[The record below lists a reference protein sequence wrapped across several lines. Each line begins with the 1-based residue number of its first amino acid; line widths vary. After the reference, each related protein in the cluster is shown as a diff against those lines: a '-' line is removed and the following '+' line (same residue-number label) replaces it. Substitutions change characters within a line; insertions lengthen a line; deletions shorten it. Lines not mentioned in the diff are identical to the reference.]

1 MQAASTVGRGYIIA
15 TWIKAIGRALDAAGL
30 SGAALLAEAGFD
42 LEDLESPTARC
53 PLVNNTRLWQLA
65 VAATQDPAFGLK
77 VASHIKHTTFHALSY
92 GLAAS
97 STLEEAF
104 ERLRRYCH
112 VASDAVSYE
121 FARCSGG
128 YELIINPTGPIA
140 DESMDMLVA
149 AHLRMCRSLSGR
161 DFSPLSIELQRSAP
175 ARVEDFQRLLR
186 APLIFGARRNRL
198 LFDRDSIERVLDGGN
213 PELARYSDVIA
224 LQYLT
229 RIERDDIQARVRE
242 ALLRRLEGSE
252 PSQEEIAEQLYMS
265 ARTLQRKLGDSGT
278 TYKELLDDTRRALA
292 LAYLSA
298 PQHSVNEITYRLGF
312 SSGSCFTRAF
322 RRWTGQSPSGWR
334 ASAVRRNGKTR
345 HSLGQSSQGLSAD
358 SRPRAG

>member
-1 MQAASTVGRGYIIA
+1 MRTATAVGRGYIIA
-15 TWIKAIGRALDAAGL
+15 TWIKAIGRALDAAGCN
-30 SGAALLAEAGFD
+30 GAALLAEAGFD
-42 LEDLESPTARC
+42 LHDLDGPNARC
-53 PLVNNTRLWQLA
+53 PLVNNTRLWELA
-65 VAATQDPAFGLK
+65 VAATGDPAFGLK

-97 STLEEAF
+97 STLHEAF

-121 FARCSGG
+121 FSRCSGG
-128 YELIINPTGPIA
+128 YELIIHPTA
-140 DESMDMLVA
+140 DVAFESMDMLVA
-149 AHLRMCRSLSGR
+149 AHLRMCRSLIGR
-161 DFSPLSIELQRSAP
+161 DFSPLSIELRRPMP
-175 ARVEDFQRLLR
+175 ARIEDFERLLR
-186 APLIFGARRNRL
+186 APLTFGAARNRL
-198 LFDRDSIERVLDGGN
+198 AFDRDSIERALEGGN

-224 LQYLT
+224 LQYLS
-229 RIERDDIQARVRE
+229 RIGRDDIQARVRE

-278 TYKELLDDTRRALA
+278 TYKELLDETRRALA

-298 PQHSVNEITYRLGF
+298 PQHSVNEITYLLGF

-322 RRWTGQSPSGWR
+322 RRWTGQSPSDWR
-334 ASAVRRNGKTR
+334 ADAACRAPNGR
-345 HSLGQSSQGLSAD
+345 PLPPALSAD
-358 SRPRAG
+358 SRPHAG